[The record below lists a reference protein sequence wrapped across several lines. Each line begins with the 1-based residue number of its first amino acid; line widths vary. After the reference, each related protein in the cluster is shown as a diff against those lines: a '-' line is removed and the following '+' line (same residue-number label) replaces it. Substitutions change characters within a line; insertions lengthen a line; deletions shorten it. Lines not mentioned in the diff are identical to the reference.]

1 MHDELKWN
9 KVFGAILATGLAIL
23 ALRQVVDMGL
33 QTRPPKKPGYIV
45 AVQETA
51 SDSGGAEAADTLPDW
66 GTVLPTADVAAGATI
81 STKCQSCHNFA
92 QGGPNETGPN
102 LWGVEG
108 RPPASHAGFAYSAGM
123 QAQGKAHPQWT
134 YDELYKFLAG
144 PQAYVAGTKM
154 SFVGL
159 KKREDRI
166 DIIAWLRTQGGTL
179 PIPAP
184 DKSRAA
190 GAAPAGA
197 AGSAPAPNAATTVAA
212 PAAAASAPVA
222 VNGAAPVNDTTS
234 SAGGVTPSS
243 GAAAAPSKL
252 VNADPGGP
260 PNAGTTIGGSKAL
273 AGKAK

>member
-9 KVFGAILATGLAIL
+9 KVFGAVLATGLAIL

-33 QTRPPKKPGYIV
+33 VSKPPTKPGYTI
-45 AVQETA
+45 AIQEQA
-51 SDSGGAEAADTLPDW
+51 AEGGGEVADTLPDW

-92 QGGPNETGPN
+92 QGGPNLTGPN

-108 RPPASHAGFAYSAGM
+108 RDPGTHAGFAYSAGM
-123 QAQGKAHPQWT
+123 IAQGKAHPQWT

-144 PQAYVAGTKM
+144 PQAYVGGTKM

-166 DIIAWLRTQGGTL
+166 NIIAWLRTAEGGTL
-179 PIPAP
+179 PVPAP
-184 DKSRAA
+184 DKTRAA

-197 AGSAPAPNAATTVAA
+197 AGSAPSPAPGTTVAA
-212 PAAAASAPVA
+212 PGGSASAPVA
-222 VNGAAPVNDTTS
+222 VNGAAPANDTTS
-234 SAGGVTPSS
+234 SGGGVTPQS
-243 GAAAAPSKL
+243 GAAASPSKIE
-252 VNADPGGP
+252 NENPGGP
-260 PNAGTTIGGSKAL
+260 PATTGKVPAPKAGAP
-273 AGKAK
+273 AK